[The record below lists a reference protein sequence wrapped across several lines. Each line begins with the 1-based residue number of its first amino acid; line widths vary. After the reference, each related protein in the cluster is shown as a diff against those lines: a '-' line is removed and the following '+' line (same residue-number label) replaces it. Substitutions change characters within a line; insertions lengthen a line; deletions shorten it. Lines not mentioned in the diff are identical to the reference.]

1 MLSLRTPTSNN
12 NNNKIETSKNSTPQ
26 ASKWTPT
33 TSAPQV
39 SCNSKTWASTTR
51 TSFTHPSFLLARTNH
66 CFPSKRNKSRRPH
79 IKWTNCWATW
89 TSSLGR
95 RKTPQSKSSS
105 RRSSKWMEVIYLK
118 IQLGWPIFRSASDLF
133 LRTIWLSEVAVIS

>member
-12 NNNKIETSKNSTPQ
+12 NNNKIETSNNSTPQ

-51 TSFTHPSFLLARTNH
+51 TSFTHPSFLRCTIH

-105 RRSSKWMEVIYLK
+105 IRSSKWMEVIYLK